1 MQWFLILSALVGA
14 ILILALIYL
23 SRDWTME
30 SCCIFLFSVAVVAG
44 FGALGFIIPGAG
56 GGGGGSGGCGSSC
69 GGGGCGGGD

>member
-23 SRDWTME
+23 SRDRTME
-30 SCCIFLFSVAVVAG
+30 PFCIFLFSLAVVAG

-56 GGGGGSGGCGSSC
+56 GGGGGCGSSC
-69 GGGGCGGGD
+69 GGGCGGGD

>member
-30 SCCIFLFSVAVVAG
+30 SFCIFLFSVAVVAG

-56 GGGGGSGGCGSSC
+56 GGGGGCGSSC
-69 GGGGCGGGD
+69 GGGCGGGD